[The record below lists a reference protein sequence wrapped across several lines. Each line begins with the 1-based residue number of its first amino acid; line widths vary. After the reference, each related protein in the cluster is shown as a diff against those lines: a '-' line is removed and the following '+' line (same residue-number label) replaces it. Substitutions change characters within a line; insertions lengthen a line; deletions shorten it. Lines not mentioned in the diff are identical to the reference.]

1 MEGALVWIT
10 GLAGS
15 GKTTI
20 AKKVVAGLKQEHA
33 HTAHLDGDNMREI
46 LGGSYGHSP
55 EDRLATA
62 KIYARLAAEL
72 TKQGIN
78 VVVSTISLIHEI
90 HDLNREN
97 NKQYFEILLQTS
109 EEELRRRRKLY
120 KNGSEVMGIHQEPQ
134 YPKQPSLVLEN
145 NKEEDLKTNIQKILK
160 LIGGNDDRQPKCK

>member
-1 MEGALVWIT
+1 MEGVLVWIT

-20 AKKVVAGLKQEHA
+20 AKRVVEELKQEQIN
-33 HTAHLDGDNMREI
+33 TVHLDGDNMRDI
-46 LGGSYGHSP
+46 LGGVFGHSP

-90 HDLNREN
+90 HDFNREN

-109 EEELRRRRKLY
+109 EEELRRRRELY
-120 KNGSEVMGIHQEPQ
+120 KNGVEVMGVHQEPQ
-134 YPKQPSLVLEN
+134 YPKQPNLVLEN
-145 NKEEDLKTNIQKILK
+145 NKEEDLEHSVRDILK
-160 LIGGNDDRQPKCK
+160 LIRGNDEDK